1 MARKPYSENQSINS
15 MTTRQLRQYIAD
27 KAEDAQERLDTINL
41 DEASKAFQNAASR
54 ITKGSKVKKS
64 TSNMSKVQMQ
74 DYAYRLDNFIAMDIE
89 SGFAKS
95 LEWKRDKASYE
106 GFIKK
111 QIERNPKSY
120 WAKYKTEKGNISKK
134 GYEEYKEYIVF
145 IRSLED
151 ITAEYTYETV
161 SKYGKQAIQES
172 PERARFVSQLM
183 IETFKKSKKEGWD
196 QGRLNKEFKKALKKY
211 DDAEAEKK
219 TKPKTTKGKKK
230 SVPKKVKTSKA
241 KSTNEVKVKQA
252 GKMRTDGTIREQL
265 T

>member
-1 MARKPYSENQSINS
+1 MARQGYSKDQSINS

-27 KAEDAQERLDTINL
+27 KADDAQKRLDSIDL
-41 DEASKAFQNAASR
+41 EDSSKAFQNAASK
-54 ITKGSKVKKS
+54 ITKGKKVMRS
-64 TSNMSKVQMQ
+64 TSHMSKVQMQ
-74 DYAYRLDNFIAMDIE
+74 DYAYRLDNFIAMDLE

-95 LEWKRDKASYE
+95 LEWQRDKKSYE

-111 QIERNPKSY
+111 QIERDPNSY

-134 GYEEYKEYIVF
+134 GYEEYREYIVF

-161 SKYGKQAIQES
+161 SKYGKQAVSES

-183 IETFKKSKKEGWD
+183 IDTFKRSKQEGWN
-196 QGRLNKEFKKALKKY
+196 QGRLNKEFKQALKAY
-211 DDAEAEKK
+211 DKAEAEKK
-219 TKPKTTKGKKK
+219 NKPKPAKGKKK
-230 SVPKKVKTSKA
+230 AVPKVKTSKA
-241 KSTNEVKVKQA
+241 KSKTDIKVKQA
-252 GKMRTDGTIREQL
+252 GKMRTDGTVRERL